1 MAKYKMSAEGRE
13 ELRDSEGEKL
23 EAYLD
28 TNGTPTI
35 GVGHTRK
42 VAMGQKITKAQSD
55 AFLAED
61 LEWAEAAVSDY
72 VHVPLN
78 QNMVDALVSF
88 VFNIGA
94 EQFRSSTLLR
104 LLNEGL
110 YKDASEQFPNWD
122 KETINGK
129 LVANK
134 GLHNRRLREKKLFLK
149 PV

>member
-1 MAKYKMSAEGRE
+1 MAKYKMSAEGRQD
-13 ELRDSEGEKL
+13 LRESEGEKL

-35 GVGHTRK
+35 GAGHTRK
-42 VAMGQKITKAQSD
+42 VALGQVITKAQSD
-55 AFLAED
+55 AFLSED
-61 LEWAEAAVSDY
+61 LEWAEAAVSAY

-110 YKDASEQFPNWD
+110 YKDAADQFPNWD

-134 GLHNRRLREKKLFLK
+134 GLHARRLREKKRFLA
-149 PV
+149 PA

>member
-1 MAKYKMSAEGRE
+1 MKYQMSAEGRE
-13 ELRDSEGEKL
+13 ELRESEGEKL

-35 GVGHTRK
+35 GVGHTRNVK
-42 VAMGQKITKAQSD
+42 MGQKITKAQSD
-55 AFLAED
+55 VFLQED
-61 LEWAEAAVSDY
+61 LGWAQQAVSDF
-72 VHVPLN
+72 VHVPIN
-78 QNMVDALVSF
+78 QNMADALISF

-94 EQFRSSTLLR
+94 EQFRTSTLLR

-122 KETINGK
+122 KETIGGK

-134 GLHNRRLREKKLFLK
+134 GLHARRLREKKLFLK